1 MLITENEIKTRL
13 AELETLIR
21 ETKQRLPAHSTKP
34 PIMME
39 LLGYEDE
46 YEALMADLNRILH
59 KQ

>member
-1 MLITENEIKTRL
+1 MQITEKEIKTRL
-13 AELETLIR
+13 AELETLIL

-39 LLGYEDE
+39 LLAYEDE
-46 YEALMADLNRILH
+46 YAALLTDLNRILH

>member
-1 MLITENEIKTRL
+1 MMIKENEIKTRL

-39 LLGYEDE
+39 LLVYEDE
-46 YEALMADLNRILH
+46 YETLMADLNRILH

>member
-1 MLITENEIKTRL
+1 MLTTENEIKTRL

-39 LLGYEDE
+39 LLAYEDE
-46 YEALMADLNRILH
+46 YETLMADLNRILH